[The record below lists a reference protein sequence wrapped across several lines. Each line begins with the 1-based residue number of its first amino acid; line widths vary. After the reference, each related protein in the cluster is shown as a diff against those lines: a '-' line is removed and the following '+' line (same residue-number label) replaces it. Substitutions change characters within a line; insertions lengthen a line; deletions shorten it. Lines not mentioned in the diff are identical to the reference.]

1 MDVSEDTISEYLTV
15 RKVRFIIPV
24 YQRNYDWKDEQ
35 CEQLWDD
42 ILTLSNNPDEK
53 KTHFLGTICSKS
65 INSHERTIIDGQQRI
80 TTISLLVKALR
91 DVLDDDDYKEE
102 LDESYLHNTGKGIKQ
117 KDSIKLQ
124 LNKHDDK
131 IYSKLLSLD
140 NPSEKDFTELE
151 LLSRICRNYFFFN
164 SRMKELDSYE
174 LERIWSSFD
183 RLNIIDL
190 EIGEENPQEI
200 FESLNSTGL
209 DLSDVDLLRNHLL
222 MNLDYE
228 SQIRIYDEYWSK
240 IEENVGNDKM
250 DRFFV
255 DYLIYTKQSDSLTDS
270 STKGRQHINENTLY
284 RAFKLYYSD
293 IKREMENCKTSEV
306 VEYILKDMYGCS
318 IVYKELIFEDDVKPP
333 RTGEKDPLKIIPWA
347 IYSIVHLN
355 QCISAH
361 PLLLYILN
369 KMKHDDFTSGQALEM
384 IRGCLSFVFRSK
396 IVRYYGLSGQSA
408 GNIIKRMDNS
418 DDEPTVSFWKAIT
431 SGTGK
436 YTFPSDELFKNE
448 LRSRD
453 VYLALRS
460 NGCRYLLYTLERHYV
475 NAKGVDDSYPWES
488 STEHIMPQT
497 LTESWID
504 YLGEQSS
511 KHSEYVHKLGNLAL
525 TDYNSD
531 MSNKDYDCK
540 RKWFLTARYAHTTD
554 LYNIE
559 KWDID
564 QIDKRGK
571 ALADECLRIWMLP
584 KEYQGSPAQVS
595 VGKRRSSFRFSMVGI
610 ESGTLITFS
619 RDHNIKATVVDDR
632 SVMYEGE
639 KYSLSGLASKLLGRN
654 DVAGPSY
661 FLYRG
666 RALSD
671 LRTEYEEDQAFD
683 DSV

>member
-1 MDVSEDTISEYLTV
+1 
-15 RKVRFIIPV
+15 
-24 YQRNYDWKDEQ
+24 
-35 CEQLWDD
+35 
-42 ILTLSNNPDEK
+42 
-53 KTHFLGTICSKS
+53 
-65 INSHERTIIDGQQRI
+65 
-80 TTISLLVKALR
+80 
-91 DVLDDDDYKEE
+91 
-102 LDESYLHNTGKGIKQ
+102 
-117 KDSIKLQ
+117 
-124 LNKHDDK
+124 
-131 IYSKLLSLD
+131 
-140 NPSEKDFTELE
+140 
-151 LLSRICRNYFFFN
+151 
-164 SRMKELDSYE
+164 
-174 LERIWSSFD
+174 
-183 RLNIIDL
+183 
-190 EIGEENPQEI
+190 
-200 FESLNSTGL
+200 
-209 DLSDVDLLRNHLL
+209 
-222 MNLDYE
+222 
-228 SQIRIYDEYWSK
+228 
-240 IEENVGNDKM
+240 
-250 DRFFV
+250 
-255 DYLIYTKQSDSLTDS
+255 
-270 STKGRQHINENTLY
+270 
-284 RAFKLYYSD
+284 
-293 IKREMENCKTSEV
+293 
-306 VEYILKDMYGCS
+306 
-318 IVYKELIFEDDVKPP
+318 
-333 RTGEKDPLKIIPWA
+333 
-347 IYSIVHLN
+347 
-355 QCISAH
+355 
-361 PLLLYILN
+361 
-369 KMKHDDFTSGQALEM
+369 MKHDDFTSGQALEM